1 MTYREIIEAD
11 TAVVRPELVSVSEES
26 VNEVVKTLNP
36 HHTLTEIWGEI
47 GCGSFLLGRD
57 GNLLLDKT
65 NLLLMPEEVLEL
77 HEIAHMLDENTFDV
91 GIPFFETS
99 DMYHMV
105 VTATGEIRYCTGTY
119 VAADMLE
126 FFRELVM
133 DPVFYVERLVG

>member
-1 MTYREIIEAD
+1 MTYTEIFEAD
-11 TAVVRPELVSVSEES
+11 TAIVKPELVSVCELSIK
-26 VNEVVKTLNP
+26 EVVKTLNP
-36 HHTLTEIWGEI
+36 HHTLSELWEEI
-47 GCGSFLLGRD
+47 GCGSFLSGKD
-57 GNLLLDKT
+57 GNLLVDKI

-119 VAADMLE
+119 VAADMME
-126 FFRELVM
+126 FFQELMM
-133 DPVFYVERLVG
+133 DPIFYVERLVG